1 MAEQKMHGFRARL
14 DYILKHNY
22 AINRIFN
29 WTASSFMKV
38 WGYFIPLDDEM
49 IIFSGHTRRYNDS
62 PRTLYEYMLAHPK
75 KFGRYMCVWAL
86 EDPENVDIP
95 GNPIKV
101 KSDTPK
107 YFKYTLKAK
116 YWVTCVNIERS
127 LHYKKRKCRYLNTWH
142 GTAF

>member
-75 KFGRYMCVWAL
+75 KFGRYKCVWAL

-142 GTAF
+142 GTGI

>member
-29 WTASSFMKV
+29 WMASSFMKV

-49 IIFSGHTRRYNDS
+49 VIFSGHTRRYNDS
-62 PRTLYEYMLAHPK
+62 PRTLYEYMLAHPE
-75 KFGRYMCVWAL
+75 KFGRYKCVWAL

-95 GNPIKV
+95 GNPIKEIGRAHV
-101 KSDTPK
+101 
-107 YFKYTLKAK
+107 
-116 YWVTCVNIERS
+116 
-127 LHYKKRKCRYLNTWH
+127 
-142 GTAF
+142 

>member
-49 IIFSGHTRRYNDS
+49 IIFSGHTRR
-62 PRTLYEYMLAHPK
+62 
-75 KFGRYMCVWAL
+75 
-86 EDPENVDIP
+86 
-95 GNPIKV
+95 
-101 KSDTPK
+101 
-107 YFKYTLKAK
+107 
-116 YWVTCVNIERS
+116 
-127 LHYKKRKCRYLNTWH
+127 
-142 GTAF
+142 